1 MASVPIV
8 MASNLIAMASVLI
21 AMASMLIAMAST
33 FPLFRKSLAPQR
45 MAGVTKLT
53 TETQRAMSSKS
64 RPWVNAALNWS
75 MKSSTPFN
83 RVTFILQLTQCAQ
96 KVVALVEGLTYWEL
110 S

>member
-45 MAGVTKLT
+45 MAEVTKLT

-64 RPWVNAALNWS
+64 RPCVNAALNWS
-75 MKSSTPFN
+75 MKSSTP
-83 RVTFILQLTQCAQ
+83 
-96 KVVALVEGLTYWEL
+96 L
-110 S
+110 SL